1 MSAWIE
7 AWVQVA
13 WSEELGERPLGRRVA
28 DRPLV
33 LFRGRDGRATAL
45 DAVCPHRGGDLAV
58 GALDD
63 GCVSCPYHG
72 WRFDAEGRCVSIP
85 SQPPDAPIPARA
97 NAMKFATIERDDAV
111 WCWLGAGAP
120 VFAPPARRYPGAPS
134 RRVRA
139 RPQVFEAGFV
149 DVVEQAIDASHHP
162 FVHRGAMGRSQ
173 PARVP
178 AIELDA
184 SDDALCW
191 RYRSEDEPE
200 AGPRGIEARLRR
212 ALLGLDRPTRWSYRF
227 ELGGLLQLDIGYPD
241 GTWELNS
248 LAFAPRDAR
257 STWVFAENA
266 RTRAPHLFAEL
277 HQRYFLLRVL
287 DEDRRAARL
296 LLGRREDGFPADV
309 SVRADRATLAFRR
322 LWARQRPDPND
333 HPASRSQS

>member
-1 MSAWIE
+1 MAPWIDAWI
-7 AWVQVA
+7 QVA
-13 WSEELGERPLGRRVA
+13 WSEELGERPLGRRIA

-33 LFRGRDGRATAL
+33 LFRGLDGRATTL
-45 DAVCPHRGGDLAV
+45 DAVCPHRGGDLAA
-58 GALDD
+58 GSLDG
-63 GCVSCPYHG
+63 GCVRCPYHG
-72 WRFDAEGRCVSIP
+72 WRFDAEGRCVDIP
-85 SQPPDAPIPARA
+85 SQAPGAPMPPRA
-97 NAMKFATIERDDAV
+97 HATSFATLERDGAV
-111 WCWLGAGAP
+111 WSWLGAGAP
-120 VFAPPARRYPGAPS
+120 VFAPPARHYPAPPI

-139 RPQVFEAGFV
+139 RPQAFAAGFV

-162 FVHRGAMGRSQ
+162 FVHRGAMGRAQ
-173 PARVP
+173 PTRVP
-178 AIELDA
+178 TIEIDA
-184 SDDALCW
+184 DDDALTW
-191 RYRSEDEPE
+191 RYVSEDDDAPSPP
-200 AGPRGIEARLRR
+200 GLEARLRR

-266 RTRAPHLFAEL
+266 RTRAPHLFGEI

-296 LLGRREDGFPADV
+296 LLGKREDGFPADV

-322 LWARQRPDPND
+322 LWARQRREPND
-333 HPASRSQS
+333 QPASRSQS